1 MIYTFKNNGNL
12 LKRITNNWG
21 MQELL
26 EAHRTR
32 KQEIRERL
40 AEFTKVTGD
49 DLFYELCFCLLTPQT
64 SGFRAD
70 ACVQQLK
77 ALDFLHATV
86 DPRPILRKKVRF
98 HNHKA
103 EYLLAMKRK
112 YPVLQEVIASTND
125 KTMLRDYLLKEV
137 KGFGLKETHHFLRN
151 IGHRNFAILDRH
163 ILKNM
168 KKYKAIHSL
177 PKSLTTKRYFA
188 LEQKFKNFAERVGIN
203 MDELDLLFWSME
215 TGKVFK

>member
-1 MIYTFKNNGNL
+1 M
-12 LKRITNNWG
+12 R
-21 MQELL
+21 ELYAAYRRNKDSIQQRL
-26 EAHRTR
+26 
-32 KQEIRERL
+32 REFQ
-40 AEFTKVTGD
+40 AVQGD

-70 ACVQQLK
+70 ACVRELK
-77 ALDFLHATV
+77 ALNFQHAAV
-86 DPRPILRKKVRF
+86 DPRPVLRKKVRF
-98 HNHKA
+98 HNQKT

-112 YPVLQEVIASTND
+112 YPVLQEAITSTKD
-125 KTMLRDYLLKEV
+125 SLALRDYLLKEV

-168 KKYKAIHSL
+168 EKYKAIHSL

-188 LEQKFKNFAERVGIN
+188 LEKKFKNFSEEVGIT